1 MLPEFQA
8 INDALEAAR
17 RDFARRND
25 EVRRVV
31 LKRCELLRQAH
42 MDRLGRPNPFL
53 PSGPA
58 GQSPLTHLPA
68 NSSDGPGRSTCKPP
82 AADRR
87 PSLFSLCG
95 PRR

>member
-25 EVRRVV
+25 EVRRIV
-31 LKRCELLRQAH
+31 LRRCALLRQAH
-42 MDRLGRPNPFL
+42 MDRLGRPDPFN
-53 PSGPA
+53 SSRPA
-58 GQSPLTHLPA
+58 GQSPLTPLPA
-68 NSSDGPGRSTCKPP
+68 HSSDGPGRLTQTPP

-87 PSLFSLCG
+87 PSLISLCG
-95 PRR
+95 PR